1 MHPTIQKQ
9 PVMIRT
15 VIIDDER
22 PAREVIANYLAEYCP
37 DVEIVRQAS
46 SVREGFT
53 AIKASSPDVVFL
65 DVEMADGTG
74 FDLLS
79 MFNRVDFRVI
89 FVTAYSEYA
98 IRAFRFSAADYL
110 LKPVSIDE
118 LIEAV
123 QKVRSPDAGGLHRE
137 VISSLLKN
145 MKEGPARQSTL
156 IIPNIKGFEVLKVPE
171 IIMCQADGYCT
182 NFHLTGQRRIV
193 SSKNLKHFDGLLSGQ
208 GFMRVHHSYL
218 INLDHVTGYTKQGEI
233 LLSENL
239 KASLGNS
246 YKNEFVRMFTGK

>member
-1 MHPTIQKQ
+1 
-9 PVMIRT
+9 MIRT

-37 DVEIVRQAS
+37 DVEVVGHAS
-46 SVREGFT
+46 SVLEGFK
-53 AIKASSPDVVFL
+53 AIKAHSPDVVFL

-79 MFNRVDFRVI
+79 TFARVSFRVI

-118 LIEAV
+118 LIDAV
-123 QKVRSPDAGGLHRE
+123 RKVRSPEPNGLSSE
-137 VISSLLKN
+137 VITSLLQN
-145 MKEGPARQSTL
+145 MREGPARQSTL

-182 NFHLTGQRRIV
+182 NFHLTGQRKIV
-193 SSKNLKHFDGLLSGQ
+193 SSKNLKHFDGLLSEQ
-208 GFMRVHHSYL
+208 GFLRVHHSYL

-233 LLSENL
+233 LLSEKL
-239 KASLGNS
+239 KASLGSS
-246 YKNEFVRMFTGK
+246 YRNEFLRIITGK

>member
-1 MHPTIQKQ
+1 
-9 PVMIRT
+9 MIRT

-37 DVEIVRQAS
+37 DVEVVSQAS
-46 SVREGFT
+46 SVREGFK
-53 AIKASSPDVVFL
+53 AIKASSPDLVFL

-79 MFNRVDFRVI
+79 MFDTIDFRVI

-118 LIEAV
+118 LIDAV
-123 QKVRSPDAGGLHRE
+123 EKVRTAESAGINSE

-145 MKEGPARQSTL
+145 LREGPARQSTL
-156 IIPNIKGFEVLKVPE
+156 IIPNVKGFEVLKVPE
-171 IIMCQADGYCT
+171 IIMCHADGYCT
-182 NFHLTGQRRIV
+182 NIHITGQRKVV
-193 SSKNLKHFDGLLSGQ
+193 SSKNLKHFDGLLSDQ
-208 GFMRVHHSYL
+208 GFLRVHHSYL
-218 INLDHVTGYTKQGEI
+218 VNLDHVTGYTKQGEI
-233 LLSENL
+233 LLSENM

-246 YKNEFVRMFTGK
+246 YKSEFIRKFTGK

>member
-1 MHPTIQKQ
+1 
-9 PVMIRT
+9 MIRAI
-15 VIIDDER
+15 IIDDER

-37 DVEIVRQAS
+37 DVEVVSHAS
-46 SVREGFT
+46 SVREGYT

-79 MFNRVDFRVI
+79 MFDTVDFRVI

-118 LIEAV
+118 LIDAV
-123 QKVRSPDAGGLHRE
+123 EKVRRADNTGLNSE

-145 MKEGPARQSTL
+145 LREGPARKSTL
-156 IIPNIKGFEVLKVPE
+156 IIPNIKGFEVLKVTE

-182 NFHLTGQRRIV
+182 NFHTTGQRKVV
-193 SSKNLKHFDGLLSGQ
+193 SSKNLKHFDGLLADQ
-208 GFMRVHHSYL
+208 GFLRVHHSYL
-218 INLDHVTGYTKQGEI
+218 INLEHVTGYTKQGEI

-246 YKNEFVRMFTGK
+246 YKSEFIRRFTGK